1 MAAPLSDRDQAELQA
16 TITPGWI
23 VVTDSSQEP
32 LGQVLLDGRHVLA
45 ADEPSA
51 GGGRDSGPSPYELL
65 LMALG
70 SCTSMTLRMYA
81 DRKQLALE
89 RVIVRLKHAKVHAA
103 DCVNCESKSAMIDR
117 IDRHIELFGDLDAAQ
132 RTRLME
138 IAEMCPVHRTLQ
150 AKIDIR
156 TSLVPAS

>member
-1 MAAPLSDRDQAELQA
+1 MAAPLSERDRAELQS

-23 VVTDSSQEP
+23 VVTDSEVVP

-45 ADEPSA
+45 ADEPSTV
-51 GGGRDSGPSPYELL
+51 GGQDSGPSPYELL

-81 DRKQLALE
+81 NRKQIALE
-89 RVIVRLKHAKVHAA
+89 RVIVRLKHGKVHAV
-103 DCVNCESKSAMIDR
+103 DCENCESQSATIDR
-117 IDRHIELFGDLDAAQ
+117 IDRHIELLGDLDAAQ
-132 RTRLME
+132 RARLLQ

-150 AKIDIR
+150 SKVDIR
-156 TSLVPAS
+156 TALVPTV